1 MMKEVSP
8 IKIEKVILVGVSNR
22 NLSQEEAFSSLDELE
37 LLVSTAGG
45 EVCSKIIQ
53 NKDRIDSRYY
63 IGKGKAE
70 YIKELC
76 ISDNLDSIVF
86 DEDLSPVQVRNLET
100 LTGKKILDRSAVI
113 LDIFA
118 QHAKTVEAKT
128 QVELAQLEYL
138 LPRLTRRWTH
148 FSKQYGGIGTKGPGE
163 TQIETDRRFIKKKI
177 SVLKEKLAAITRQKE
192 TQRKQ
197 RSSLPRVALAGYTN
211 AGKST
216 ILNLLSGAEVLSE
229 NKLFSTLDT
238 TVRQVD
244 ITPSRKFLLS
254 DTVGFIKKLPHD
266 LIASFMSTL
275 SEVIESDI
283 LLHVCDITSPKV
295 EEQIKVVEDTLSG
308 LNCKDKPTIL
318 VFNKIDLLKNRDIIQ
333 YINQRFENC
342 IFISAQ
348 RALNINTLIN
358 KILEF
363 LDYNLKEYKLELEL
377 SDQKILAFIH
387 SLSEVTKIDYQDDK
401 IQVQFTTSE
410 NNFKKILEEKANL
423 I

>member
-1 MMKEVSP
+1 MMNEVSP
-8 IKIEKVILVGVSNR
+8 KKIEKVILVGVSNR
-22 NLSQEEAFSSLDELE
+22 NFSQEDAFASLDELE

-53 NKDRIDSRYY
+53 SRDRIDSRYY

-76 ISDNLDSIVF
+76 ISENLDSIVF
-86 DEDLSPVQVRNLET
+86 DEDLTPVQVRNMET

-118 QHAKTVEAKT
+118 QHAKTTEAKT

-163 TQIETDRRFIKKKI
+163 TQIETDRRMIKKKI
-177 SVLKEKLAAITRQKE
+177 SVLKEKLGAITRQKE

-197 RSSLPRVALAGYTN
+197 RASLPRVALVGYTN
-211 AGKST
+211 VGKST

-266 LIASFMSTL
+266 LIASFMTTL

-283 LLHVCDITSPKV
+283 LLHVCDVTNSKV
-295 EEQIKVVEDTLSG
+295 EEQIKIVEDTLSK
-308 LNCKDKPTIL
+308 LDCKDKPTIL
-318 VFNKIDLLKNRDIIQ
+318 VFNKIDMLKNREIIQ
-333 YINQRFENC
+333 YLNKTFHDS
-342 IFISAQ
+342 IFVSAS

-363 LDYNLKEYKLELEL
+363 LDYNLKEYKLKLKH
-377 SDQKILAFIH
+377 SDQRLLAFIH
-387 SLSEVTKIDYQDDK
+387 SLSEVIKIDYTEDV
-401 IQVQFTTSE
+401 IEVLFRTSE
-410 NNFKKILEEKANL
+410 NNFKKILESSK
-423 I
+423 

>member
-1 MMKEVSP
+1 MMIEVSP
-8 IKIEKVILVGVSNR
+8 HKIERVLLVGVSNR
-22 NLSQEEAFSSLDELE
+22 NFSQEEAFASLDELE

-53 NKDRIDSRYY
+53 SRDRIDSRYY
-63 IGKGKAE
+63 IGEGKAK

-76 ISDNLDSIVF
+76 VSENIDSVVF
-86 DEDLSPVQVRNLET
+86 DEDLTPVQVRNMET
-100 LTGKKILDRSAVI
+100 LTGKKILDRSGVI

-118 QHAKTVEAKT
+118 QHAKTTEAKT

-163 TQIETDRRFIKKKI
+163 TQIETDRRMIKKKI
-177 SVLKEKLAAITRQKE
+177 SVLKEKLEAITRQKE

-197 RSSLPRVALAGYTN
+197 RASLPRVALVGYTN
-211 AGKST
+211 VGKST
-216 ILNLLSGAEVLSE
+216 ILNLLSGAGVLSE

-283 LLHVCDITSPKV
+283 LLHVCDVTNPKV
-295 EEQIKVVEDTLSG
+295 EEQIKIVEDTLIK
-308 LNCKDKPTIL
+308 LNCKEKPTIL
-318 VFNKIDLLKNRDIIQ
+318 VFNKIDRLKNREIIQ
-333 YINQRFENC
+333 YLNKTHKDS
-342 IFISAQ
+342 IFISAA

-363 LDYNLKEYKLELEL
+363 LDYNLKEYKIELKLNE
-377 SDQKILAFIH
+377 QKLLAFIH
-387 SLSEVTKIDYQDDK
+387 SLSEVLKIDYKED
-401 IQVQFTTSE
+401 IIEVHFRTSE
-410 NNFKKILEEKANL
+410 NNFKKILEKR
-423 I
+423 

>member
-1 MMKEVSP
+1 MMNEVSP
-8 IKIEKVILVGVSNR
+8 KKTEKVILVGVANR
-22 NLSQEEAFSSLDELE
+22 NFSQEDAFASLDELE

-53 NKDRIDSRYY
+53 SRDRIDSRYY

-70 YIKELC
+70 YIKEMC
-76 ISDNLDSIVF
+76 ISENLDSIVF

-118 QHAKTVEAKT
+118 QHAKTTEAKT

-163 TQIETDRRFIKKKI
+163 TQIETDRRMIKKKI
-177 SVLKEKLAAITRQKE
+177 SVLKEKLGAITRQKE

-197 RSSLPRVALAGYTN
+197 RASLPRVALVGYTN
-211 AGKST
+211 VGKST

-244 ITPSRKFLLS
+244 INPSRKFLLS

-266 LIASFMSTL
+266 LIASFMTTL

-283 LLHVCDITSPKV
+283 LLHVCDVTNPKV
-295 EEQIKVVEDTLSG
+295 EEQIKIVEDTLSK
-308 LNCKDKPTIL
+308 LDCKDKPTIL
-318 VFNKIDLLKNRDIIQ
+318 VFNKIDVLKNREIIQ
-333 YINQRFENC
+333 YLNKTFHDS
-342 IFISAQ
+342 IFVSAS

-363 LDYNLKEYKLELEL
+363 LDYNLKEYKLKLKH
-377 SDQKILAFIH
+377 SDQKLLAFIH
-387 SLSEVTKIDYQDDK
+387 SLSEVIKIDYTEDM
-401 IQVQFTTSE
+401 IEVLFRTSE
-410 NNFKKILEEKANL
+410 NNFKKILENR
-423 I
+423 